1 MTFVLFVLCVCVLLL
16 LLFFGE
22 GILHKIGWSARMS
35 LLFSAS
41 FRMFLSLSYISYTVD
56 TYPGCVTPLGMEN
69 KKIPD
74 SALKATTAVS
84 MSFSLIS

>member
-1 MTFVLFVLCVCVLLL
+1 M
-16 LLFFGE
+16 
-22 GILHKIGWSARMS
+22 ILHKIGWSARMS